1 MSLSPSVKKLVE
13 EFSKL
18 PGIGAKSADRLAN
31 YVLQQPIEKALGL
44 ARAIEDVKKNVRHC
58 RQCFNYSE
66 GELCDICADPKRDP
80 SLVCVVEQPR
90 DLSAME
96 RTAAYRGLYHVLL
109 GRIAP
114 LEGVTPE
121 KLTIDALVKRIRQ
134 GGVQEV
140 ILATNPTMEGEGTA
154 LHVSNVLEGT
164 GVKVTRLAR
173 GLASGLSLEF
183 ANQQMLED
191 ALAGRRD
198 F

>member
-1 MSLSPSVKKLVE
+1 VKKLIE

-18 PGIGAKSADRLAN
+18 PGIGAKSADRLAHFI
-31 YVLQQPIEKALGL
+31 LQQPVEKALGL
-44 ARAIEDVKKNVRHC
+44 ARAIEDVKKNVRNC
-58 RQCFNYSE
+58 GRCFNLSE
-66 GELCDICADPKRDP
+66 GELCDVCTDPKRDA

-164 GVKVTRLAR
+164 GVMVTRLAR

>member
-1 MSLSPSVKKLVE
+1 MSLSPSVKKLAE
-13 EFSKL
+13 EFGKL
-18 PGIGAKSADRLAN
+18 PGIGAKSADRLTH
-31 YVLQQPIEKALGL
+31 YILQQPAEKALAL
-44 ARAIEDVKKNVRHC
+44 ARAIEEVKRSVKHC
-58 RQCFNYSE
+58 RQCFNLAES
-66 GELCDICADPKRDP
+66 ELCEICSDPKRDA

-90 DLSAME
+90 DLSSLE

-121 KLTIDALVKRIRQ
+121 KLTIDALVKRVRG

-164 GVKVTRLAR
+164 GVRVTRLAR

>member
-1 MSLSPSVKKLVE
+1 LVE
-13 EFSKL
+13 EFAKL
-18 PGIGAKSADRLAN
+18 PGIGPKSADRLAH
-31 YVLQQPIEKALGL
+31 YILQQPPEKALGL
-44 ARAIEDVKKNVRHC
+44 ARAIEDVKRNVRNC
-58 RQCFNYSE
+58 RQCFNLSE
-66 GELCDICADPKRDP
+66 GELCEICTDPKRET

-90 DLSAME
+90 DLSAVE

-114 LEGVTPE
+114 LEGMTPE
-121 KLTIDALVKRIRQ
+121 KLTIEALVKRVRQ
-134 GGVQEV
+134 GSVREV

>member
-1 MSLSPSVKKLVE
+1 VSVSPSVKKLVE

-66 GELCDICADPKRDP
+66 GELCDICTDPKRDP
-80 SLVCVVEQPR
+80 TLVCVVEQPR

-121 KLTIDALVKRIRQ
+121 KLTIDALVKRIRE

-154 LHVSNVLEGT
+154 LHVSNVLDGS

>member
-66 GELCDICADPKRDP
+66 GELCDICTDPKRDA

-154 LHVSNVLEGT
+154 LHVSNVLDGS